1 MDDAFEPFV
10 PRRIE
15 RHAVKTSDATPAA
28 ARLAPEREREPP
40 AQRVDEAPAAV
51 HAPPTRDPLACSAAV
66 RAMAIRL
73 ASAACASALR
83 EAVARNPLFVARFVD
98 EALRA
103 AGDPLD
109 ANVRLN
115 PFDAR
120 LCAGFIHCDT
130 IADAGLERGQVI
142 VHAGSGAIEATIDE
156 RASTLVRAF
165 ASE

>member
-1 MDDAFEPFV
+1 VIDDVFEPFV

-15 RHAVKTSDATPAA
+15 RHAVSASDATPAA
-28 ARLAPEREREPP
+28 MLLVPKPEPP
-40 AQRVDEAPAAV
+40 VQGINDSPSAV
-51 HAPPTRDPLACSAAV
+51 LATPPRDPLVCSAAV

-73 ASAACASALR
+73 ASAACARALR

-103 AGDPLD
+103 AGDPAD
-109 ANVRLN
+109 ASVRLS
-115 PFDAR
+115 PSDAR
-120 LCAGFIHCDT
+120 LCAGFIRCDT
-130 IADAGLERGQVI
+130 IADTGLERGHVI
-142 VHAGSGAIEATIDE
+142 VHAPSGAIEATIDE

>member
-1 MDDAFEPFV
+1 VIDDVFEPFV

-15 RHAVKTSDATPAA
+15 RHAATASSAPPAVA
-28 ARLAPEREREPP
+28 AIAPEPEPP
-40 AQRVDEAPAAV
+40 AQDIDDALPAV
-51 HAPPTRDPLACSAAV
+51 FVPPQPDPLACSAAV

-73 ASAACASALR
+73 ASAACARALR

-103 AGDPLD
+103 AADPVD
-109 ANVRLN
+109 ASVRLN
-115 PFDAR
+115 PSDAR
-120 LCAGFIHCDT
+120 LCAGFIPCDT

-142 VHAGSGAIEATIDE
+142 VQAGSGAIEATIDE